1 MWVYSM
7 TFTFTFALVLSTM
20 RGKIPLHTKQ
30 QDGAMYPI
38 DLRGKTGIVFGIA
51 NHRSIAWAIAHIL
64 HQAGAELAV
73 AYQNE
78 RVRGGVEKLVADWGG
93 DTQTIECDVS
103 DDANVEAAIQQ
114 VGDSF
119 GKIDLVVHSIAFA
132 DREDLGGAYI
142 KTGREGFRT
151 ALDVSAY
158 SLIPIARYASD
169 YMTEGGSI
177 LAMTFQA
184 AERVFPGYNVMGT
197 AKAALEN
204 AVKQLASDLGEQNV
218 RVNAISA
225 GPLDTLSSRV
235 ISKYRDM
242 KRVHAERSPMKR
254 NITSEEVAKTCAC
267 FCAAT
272 CPAASR
278 ARSSTS
284 TPATTSWGSEPA
296 VYVP

>member
-1 MWVYSM
+1 
-7 TFTFTFALVLSTM
+7 
-20 RGKIPLHTKQ
+20 
-30 QDGAMYPI
+30 MYPI
-38 DLRGKTGIVFGIA
+38 DLRGKIGIVFGIA

-103 DDANVEAAIQQ
+103 DDTNVERAIQQ
-114 VGDSF
+114 VGDKF
-119 GKIDLVVHSIAFA
+119 GKIDIIVHSIAFA
-132 DREDLGGAYI
+132 DRDDLGGAYM

-158 SLIPIARYASD
+158 SLIPIARYAAD

-254 NITSEEVAKTCAC
+254 NITSDEVAKTALFLC
-267 FCAAT
+267 
-272 CPAASR
+272 SDL
-278 ARSSTS
+278 SSGVTGEIVHVD
-284 TPATTSWGSEPA
+284 TG
-296 VYVP
+296 YNIMGI